1 MVNGSILNH
10 RQLIRGLV
18 KLCKEKA
25 SGTLFFHHGD
35 GGSARFV
42 LSRGAISWIANNEL
56 RGVSAIEAI
65 RDIEMARVSFN
76 PALKLVIGKQDLPST
91 TEIIKQLSRRG
102 NDHSASDVPTVTEV
116 VSMAYPGDDADPD
129 IRFNLHPE
137 GDTDIPDIGEFAD
150 RGAKATD
157 SNVRFSQ
164 GQVHL
169 ILEMESMEYL
179 GPMAKILC
187 DDYMKSMPPQ
197 LDHAQVRQLI
207 NSFVRDIN
215 DELKG
220 RRFMERVKRSL
231 NIL

>member
-1 MVNGSILNH
+1 MNH

-35 GGSARFV
+35 GESARFV
-42 LSRGAISWIANNEL
+42 LSRG
-56 RGVSAIEAI
+56 
-65 RDIEMARVSFN
+65 RDIEMARTSFN
-76 PALKLVIGKQDLPST
+76 PALKLVIGKQYLPST

-102 NDHSASDVPTVTEV
+102 NDHSASAVPTVTEV
-116 VSMAYPGDDADPD
+116 VSMIYPGEDADPD
-129 IRFNLHPE
+129 SQFDLHPA
-137 GDTDIPDIGEFAD
+137 GDTDIPDIEEFSERD
-150 RGAKATD
+150 AKAVD
-157 SNVRFSQ
+157 SGARFSQ

-169 ILEMESMEYL
+169 VLEMESMEYL

-187 DDYMKSMPPQ
+187 EDYMKSMPPQ
-197 LDHAQVRQLI
+197 LDHTHVRQLI

-215 DELKG
+215 DDLKG
-220 RRFMERVKRSL
+220 RLFMERVKRSL

>member
-25 SGTLFFHHGD
+25 SGTLFFHHGN
-35 GGSARFV
+35 GESARFV
-42 LSRGAISWIANNEL
+42 LSRGAISWVANNDL
-56 RGVSAIEAI
+56 RGVPAIEAI
-65 RDIEMARVSFN
+65 RDIEMARMSFN

-116 VSMAYPGDDADPD
+116 VSMTYPGVDADPD
-129 IRFNLHPE
+129 TQFNLHSG
-137 GDTDIPDIGEFAD
+137 GDTDIPDIEEFTD
-150 RGAKATD
+150 RDVKTTSSEAH
-157 SNVRFSQ
+157 FSQ

-169 ILEMESMEYL
+169 VLEMESMEYL

-187 DDYMKSMPPQ
+187 EDYMKSMPPQ
-197 LDHAQVRQLI
+197 LDHAHVRQLI

-215 DELKG
+215 DDLKG
-220 RRFMERVKRSL
+220 RLFMERVKRSL